1 MSGMSIIA
9 AGAVTAVGHGG
20 PATFAALRAGIRGAR
35 TSMLWD
41 YLGGDYLEVCRPQLH
56 QWWEGRDMLARLV
69 AAPIEEC
76 AAAAERLLGPGLQP
90 LPIVLVISP
99 PSRPHRWP
107 HLESLIIEDVEHELS
122 RKLPHG
128 SVIISEGRTG
138 VLRALEHAA
147 ELLRSRQHDTC
158 IVAGV
163 ESFLRQKLVEHY
175 MLGDNRILTEKNSN
189 GFSLGEAAAAVLVTS
204 RARREGAELLIRG
217 LGRGFD
223 PSGAGGTEEH
233 PARGDGLT
241 AAIRAALKMAQLEHW
256 ALDLRISDA
265 NGEHWKF
272 KDAVFA
278 TGRLERER
286 PVGAPPRRFGFFD
299 HWHPSEFTGE
309 IGAAI
314 GPLLLGWA
322 LHAGTERYVHGP
334 RLLLHTSEDNG
345 DRAAIVAEF
354 RTLEGRRSA

>member
-1 MSGMSIIA
+1 MGSMSVIA
-9 AGAVTAVGHGG
+9 AGAVTGVGHGG

-35 TSMLWD
+35 TSKLWD
-41 YLGGDYLEVCRPQLH
+41 YFAGDYLQVCRPQLH

-76 AAAAERLLGPGLQP
+76 ANAAERLLGPLGRP
-90 LPIVLVISP
+90 LPIVLVVSP

-107 HLESLIIEDVEHELS
+107 NLEALIIEDLEHELS

-128 SVIISEGRTG
+128 SIVISEGRTG

-147 ELLRSRQHDTC
+147 ELFRAHEHDTC

-175 MLGDNRILTEKNSN
+175 MLGENRILNEQNGN
-189 GFSLGEAAAAVLVTS
+189 GFTLGEAAAAVLVTS
-204 RARREGAELLIRG
+204 RTRREGAELVIG
-217 LGRGFD
+217 GMGRGFD
-223 PSGAGGTEEH
+223 PSGAGGTDQH

-241 AAIRAALKMAQLEHW
+241 DAIRAALNMAGLEHW

-272 KDAVFA
+272 KEVVFA
-278 TGRLERER
+278 SGRLERLR
-286 PVGAPPRRFGFFD
+286 PAGEPPRRFGFFD

-314 GPLLLGWA
+314 GPLILGWA
-322 LHAGTERYVHGP
+322 LHA
-334 RLLLHTSEDNG
+334 
-345 DRAAIVAEF
+345 
-354 RTLEGRRSA
+354 